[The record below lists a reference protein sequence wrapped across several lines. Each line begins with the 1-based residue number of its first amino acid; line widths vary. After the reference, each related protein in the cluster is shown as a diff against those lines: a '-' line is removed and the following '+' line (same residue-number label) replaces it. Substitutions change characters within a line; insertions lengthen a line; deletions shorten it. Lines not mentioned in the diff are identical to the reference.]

1 MKSPFIFGKVV
12 TGSSFINRT
21 SEIAR
26 LTGNFQNHVNTILI
40 SPRRW
45 GKSSL
50 VKKTAFQIGEEKTDL
65 LFCFIDLFRIRTE
78 DEFYRQFASA
88 VIKSTSGKLDE
99 WIKTVKEFMGKLSPS
114 ISFGTDPINDFQISF
129 GLANGVLDKEEILN
143 LPEKIASKKKKH
155 IVVCLDE
162 FQNIGNYPDNVDF
175 QKLLRSVWQH
185 HQNVSYCI
193 YGSQRHMMMEL
204 FEKQSMPFYKFGDL
218 MLLQKIEKQHFVNFI
233 GHSFTQTGKSIQP
246 ELCEKIVDRV
256 EAHPYFVQQLAHVVW
271 VNTTLDATEELLEY
285 SVKELLDQNNILYQ
299 EIVNTLSNTQLSFLI
314 ALSRGTVNFNSKQAL
329 QNNDLGTSGNVTK
342 IKKTLINKEII
353 DFSSGKIIFLDP
365 VFRLWLLT
373 SFRF

>member
-50 VKKTAFQIGEEKTDL
+50 VKKTALQIGEEKTDI

-78 DEFYRQFASA
+78 AEFYRQFASA

-99 WIKTVKEFMGKLSPS
+99 WIRTVKEFLGKLSPS
-114 ISFGTDPINDFQISF
+114 VSFGTDPVNDFQISF
-129 GLANGVLDKEEILN
+129 GLANGILDKEEILN

-162 FQNIGNYPDNVDF
+162 FQNIGNYADNLEF

-185 HQNVSYCI
+185 HQNASYCI

-218 MLLQKIEKQHFVNFI
+218 MLLQKIKKVHFVNFI
-233 GHSFTQTGKSIQP
+233 ENSFTQTGKSIHP
-246 ELCEKIVDRV
+246 ELSEKIVDRV

-271 VNTTLDATEELLEY
+271 VNTTQEATEELLEY

-314 ALSRGTVNFNSKQAL
+314 ALSKGTVNFNSKEVL

-353 DFSSGKIIFLDP
+353 DFSSGKIVFLDP

-373 SFRF
+373 AF